1 MKDLVKY
8 FKMMKYALQ
17 AKMIFILA
25 IIFFV
30 LGILFEF
37 GDFSGHNSSYS
48 LSCLYLALTAMYFY
62 QLVFSTTVSKLVQS
76 SPMKKKLQTVGP
88 AAVTLITSLLT
99 FTVYVVI
106 RLIRIT
112 PQFLEDN
119 GTTYAN
125 AYSTILFMA
134 VWYFLF
140 SAYLS
145 ISYKS
150 YIISIVIVAVSV
162 IAVLVFGSTTDIFI
176 NITDKL
182 LIGGSNPVLLIAVSL
197 GIILIGS
204 LVGYVISLLLYKMPI
219 SDMAVRYALRQ
230 ASK

>member
-37 GDFSGHNSSYS
+37 GDFSGHSSSYS
-48 LSCLYLALTAMYFY
+48 LASLYLALTAMYFY

-88 AAVTLITSLLT
+88 TAVTLITSLFT

-125 AYSTILFMA
+125 TYSTILFMA

-140 SAYLS
+140 SAYMS

-162 IAVLVFGSTTDIFI
+162 IAILVFGSTTDIFI

-204 LVGYVISLLLYKMPI
+204 LVGYIISLLLYKKPI

>member
-1 MKDLVKY
+1 M
-8 FKMMKYALQ
+8 
-17 AKMIFILA
+17 
-25 IIFFV
+25 
-30 LGILFEF
+30 
-37 GDFSGHNSSYS
+37 
-48 LSCLYLALTAMYFY
+48 
-62 QLVFSTTVSKLVQS
+62 
-76 SPMKKKLQTVGP
+76 
-88 AAVTLITSLLT
+88 
-99 FTVYVVI
+99 
-106 RLIRIT
+106 LIRIT

-125 AYSTILFMA
+125 TYSTILFMA

-140 SAYLS
+140 SAYMS

-162 IAVLVFGSTTDIFI
+162 IAILVFGSTTDIFI

-182 LIGGSNPVLLIAVSL
+182 LIGGSNPVLLIVVSL
-197 GIILIGS
+197 GTILIGS
-204 LVGYVISLLLYKMPI
+204 LVGYIISLLLYKKPI

>member
-197 GIILIGS
+197 GVILLGS
-204 LVGYVISLLLYKMPI
+204 LVGYIISLLLYKKPI

>member
-8 FKMMKYALQ
+8 FKMIKYALQ

-37 GDFSGHNSSYS
+37 GDFSGHSSSYS

-88 AAVTLITSLLT
+88 TAVTLITSLFT

-125 AYSTILFMA
+125 TYSTILFMA

-140 SAYLS
+140 SAYMS

-150 YIISIVIVAVSV
+150 YIISIIIVAVSV
-162 IAVLVFGSTTDIFI
+162 IAILVFGSTTDIFI

-204 LVGYVISLLLYKMPI
+204 LVGYVISLLLYKKPI

>member
-30 LGILFEF
+30 LGLLFEF

-76 SPMKKKLQTVGP
+76 SPMKRKLQTVGP

-162 IAVLVFGSTTDIFI
+162 IAILVFGSTTDIFI

-182 LIGGSNPVLLIAVSL
+182 LIGGSNPVLLIVVSL

-204 LVGYVISLLLYKMPI
+204 LVGYIISLLLYKMPI

>member
-30 LGILFEF
+30 LGLLFEF

>member
-37 GDFSGHNSSYS
+37 TDFSGHSSSYS
-48 LSCLYLALTAMYFY
+48 LACLYLALTAMYFY

-88 AAVTLITSLLT
+88 TAVTLITSLFT

-125 AYSTILFMA
+125 TYSTILFMA

-140 SAYLS
+140 SAYMS

-162 IAVLVFGSTTDIFI
+162 IAILVFGSTTDIFI

-182 LIGGSNPVLLIAVSL
+182 LIGGSNPVLLIVVSL
-197 GIILIGS
+197 GVILLGS
-204 LVGYVISLLLYKMPI
+204 LIGYVISLLLYKKPI

>member
-37 GDFSGHNSSYS
+37 GDFSDHSSSYS
-48 LSCLYLALTAMYFY
+48 LASLYLALTAMYFY

-88 AAVTLITSLLT
+88 TAVTLITSLFT

-112 PQFLEDN
+112 PRFLEDN

-125 AYSTILFMA
+125 TYSTILFMA

-140 SAYLS
+140 SVYMS

-150 YIISIVIVAVSV
+150 FIISMVIIAVSV
-162 IAVLVFGSTTDIFI
+162 IAILLFGSTTDVFI
-176 NITDKL
+176 NMTDKL

-204 LVGYVISLLLYKMPI
+204 LVGYVISLLLYKKPI

>member
-30 LGILFEF
+30 LGILFELT
-37 GDFSGHNSSYS
+37 DFSNHSSSYS
-48 LSCLYLALTAMYFY
+48 LASLYLALTAMYFY

-88 AAVTLITSLLT
+88 TAVTLITSLFT

-119 GTTYAN
+119 STTYAN
-125 AYSTILFMA
+125 TYSTILFMA

-140 SAYLS
+140 SAYMS

-162 IAVLVFGSTTDIFI
+162 IAILVFGSTTDIFI

-182 LIGGSNPVLLIAVSL
+182 LIDGSNPVLLIAVSL

-204 LVGYVISLLLYKMPI
+204 LVGYIISLLLYKKPI

>member
-30 LGILFEF
+30 LGLLFEF

-140 SAYLS
+140 SVYLS

-182 LIGGSNPVLLIAVSL
+182 LIGESNPVLLIAVSL
-197 GIILIGS
+197 GVILVGS
-204 LVGYVISLLLYKMPI
+204 LVGYIISLLLYKKPI

>member
-30 LGILFEF
+30 LGLLFEF

-76 SPMKKKLQTVGP
+76 SPMKRKLQTVGP

>member
-30 LGILFEF
+30 LGLLFEF
-37 GDFSGHNSSYS
+37 GDFSDHNSSYS

>member
-1 MKDLVKY
+1 MKNLVKY

-37 GDFSGHNSSYS
+37 TDFSGHSGSYS
-48 LSCLYLALTAMYFY
+48 LACLYLALTAMYFY
-62 QLVFSTTVSKLVQS
+62 QLVFTTTVSKLVQS
-76 SPMKKKLQTVGP
+76 SPMKKKLQTVAP
-88 AAVTLITSLLT
+88 SVVTLITSLFT
-99 FTVYVVI
+99 FAVYVTI

-119 GTTYAN
+119 NTTYAN
-125 AYSTILFMA
+125 TYSTILFMA
-134 VWYFLF
+134 VWFFLF
-140 SAYLS
+140 SVYMS

-150 YIISIVIVAVSV
+150 FIISMVIIAVSV
-162 IAVLVFGSTTDIFI
+162 IAILVFGSTTDVFI
-176 NITDKL
+176 NITGKL
-182 LIGGSNPVLLIAVSL
+182 LINGSNPVLLIAVSL

-204 LVGYVISLLLYKMPI
+204 LVGYIISLLLYKKPI

>member
-76 SPMKKKLQTVGP
+76 SPMKRKLQTVGP

-140 SAYLS
+140 SVYLS

-182 LIGGSNPVLLIAVSL
+182 LIGESNPVLLIAVSL
-197 GIILIGS
+197 GVILVGS
-204 LVGYVISLLLYKMPI
+204 LVGYIISLLLYKKPI

>member
-37 GDFSGHNSSYS
+37 TDFSGHSSSYS
-48 LSCLYLALTAMYFY
+48 LACLYLALTAMYFY
-62 QLVFSTTVSKLVQS
+62 QLVFTTTVSKLVQS
-76 SPMKKKLQTVGP
+76 SPMKKKLQTVAP
-88 AAVTLITSLLT
+88 TVVTLITSLFT
-99 FTVYVVI
+99 FAVYVTI

-119 GTTYAN
+119 NTTYTN
-125 AYSTILFMA
+125 TYSTILFMA
-134 VWYFLF
+134 VWFFLF
-140 SAYLS
+140 SVYLS

-150 YIISIVIVAVSV
+150 FIISMVIIAVSV
-162 IAVLVFGSTTDIFI
+162 IAVLAFGSTTNIFI
-176 NITDKL
+176 NITGKL
-182 LIGGSNPVLLIAVSL
+182 LINGSNPVLLIAVSL
-197 GIILIGS
+197 ALILLGT
-204 LVGYVISLLLYKMPI
+204 LVGYVISLLLYKKPI